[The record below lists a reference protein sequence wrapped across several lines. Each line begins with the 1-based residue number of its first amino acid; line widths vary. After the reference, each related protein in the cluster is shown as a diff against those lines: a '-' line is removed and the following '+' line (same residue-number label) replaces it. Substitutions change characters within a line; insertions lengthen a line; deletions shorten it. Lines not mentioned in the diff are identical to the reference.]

1 MSKKFLKRIIAL
13 TPEDLQLISAC
24 CSEGKVKIKEIK
36 YLPKNRIFL
45 FSINRLN
52 KEIENSKKRINS
64 IIKFGYIE
72 SSKSKNIDQKNLDL
86 TLELLA
92 IDVFKKDH
100 EYEITLLF
108 SNNGLITLTA
118 EIIEI
123 VMEDQKTVND

>member
-1 MSKKFLKRIIAL
+1 MTKKFLKRIIAL
-13 TPEDLQLISAC
+13 TADDLQMISAC
-24 CSEGKVKIKEIK
+24 CSEGKVNIKEIK
-36 YLPKNRIFL
+36 YLPKNKIFL
-45 FSINRLN
+45 FSISRLI

-64 IIKFGYIE
+64 IIKFSYIE

-92 IDVFKKDH
+92 IDVFKKNKH
-100 EYEITLLF
+100 YEITLLF
-108 SNNGLITLTA
+108 SNNGFITLTA

>member
-1 MSKKFLKRIIAL
+1 MNKKFLKKIIAHSA
-13 TPEDLQLISAC
+13 EDLKLISAC

-36 YLPKNRIFL
+36 YLPKNKIFL

>member
-36 YLPKNRIFL
+36 YLPKNKIFL